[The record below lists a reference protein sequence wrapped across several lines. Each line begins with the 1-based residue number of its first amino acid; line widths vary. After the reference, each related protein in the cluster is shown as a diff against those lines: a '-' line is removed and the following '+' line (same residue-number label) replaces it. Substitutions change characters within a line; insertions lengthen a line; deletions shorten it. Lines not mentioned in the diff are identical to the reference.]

1 MDLICIRQRKEMLPL
16 DTVCCKQWQ
25 CLFYCFNSA
34 HSMSPRCTLFN
45 VALVLEKQRRQAPKH
60 SCAAFKEKCFLN
72 GGRECEITRLEQTG
86 SSRRERRGEK
96 KSTGNRERYAIP
108 TAMNGAYNRFRS
120 VHLTLPHLPPPPASH
135 TMLLPRGASS
145 DMKAG
150 GRLASNNTTPLSSP
164 ALSGRVTEIPKRWGP
179 A

>member
-1 MDLICIRQRKEMLPL
+1 MLPL
-16 DTVCCKQWQ
+16 DTVRCKQWR

-34 HSMSPRCTLFN
+34 HSVSPCCTLLD
-45 VALVLEKQRRQAPKH
+45 VALVLEKQRRQAQKH
-60 SCAAFKEKCFLN
+60 SCAAF
-72 GGRECEITRLEQTG
+72 LEWRARTPKNNAVTTIG
-86 SSRRERRGEK
+86 SGRRERRGKK

-108 TAMNGAYNRFRS
+108 TAVNGAYNGFRS

-150 GRLASNNTTPLSSP
+150 GRLATNNTTPLSSP

>member
-1 MDLICIRQRKEMLPL
+1 MLPL

-34 HSMSPRCTLFN
+34 HSVSPCCTLLD
-45 VALVLEKQRRQAPKH
+45 VALVLEKQRRQAQKH

-72 GGRECEITRLEQTG
+72 GGQECKITQLQQLEVAEERE
-86 SSRRERRGEK
+86 GEK

-108 TAMNGAYNRFRS
+108 TAVNGAYNGFRS

-150 GRLASNNTTPLSSP
+150 GRLATNNTTPLSSP
-164 ALSGRVTEIPKRWGP
+164 ALSGRVTEIPKRWEP